1 MLNICQKGYSNCD
14 FLVGPAI
21 VPPARSFS
29 AALGPFLL
37 VTLAGVD
44 NTMRIPNSRKGLE
57 ELPILQL
64 NPWSA
69 FLVLMSLQSAIF
81 QFSQESMIM
90 RTFTDDEET
99 DVNISNEEE
108 DTSVRYLATMLHNS
122 HSIRRGQLSGRHI
135 SIFKYSTPSHA
146 P

>member
-1 MLNICQKGYSNCD
+1 MLNICQKRYSNYD
-14 FLVGPAI
+14 FLVGPAT

-37 VTLAGVD
+37 VTLAGLD
-44 NTMRIPNSRKGLE
+44 NTMRRPNSRKGLE

-69 FLVLMSLQSAIF
+69 FLVLMSLQSSIF

-99 DVNISNEEE
+99 DDNISDEEG
-108 DTSVRYLATMLHNS
+108 DTSISHLAALLHDS
-122 HSIRRGQLSGRHI
+122 HFIRRGQLLGMRI
-135 SIFKYSTPSHA
+135 SLSK
-146 P
+146 